1 MATTTDLK
9 DCQIKGSEMS
19 LYYDTADIAAGSNN
33 CLTPVWVLNKA
44 VIGDL
49 EIGHTSDKEEQTVR
63 DPAVKF
69 KQYSQ
74 GKPDLEITGEMVI
87 DAQYEGYSYFQSM
100 SAHGKPKNVLALTSY
115 ITTVGAFGFKGKFS
129 NFDLSMS
136 GPETGNGRTQFSLAP
151 ASCVASGC
159 IVVGTKVGPANTL
172 AAYDY
177 GAFDPAPTPP
187 PETEPES
194 IGSMFRR
201 MNEYSSIEEAILN
214 HSIYLGLKNTTSD
227 VVYTDVSPLIAFL
240 GVDAVDKL
248 ITDLIQV
255 DVELPT
261 SRSGYRKK
269 APVPQGIAEFNRID
283 LLAALDEIAQN
294 SSAPTIE
301 REIY

>member
-1 MATTTDLK
+1 MATSTDLK
-9 DCQIKGSEMS
+9 DCAIKGSEMS
-19 LYYDTADIAAGSNN
+19 LYYDTADIASGSNN
-33 CLTPVWVLNKA
+33 CATPVWVLNKA
-44 VIGDL
+44 VVGDL

-69 KQYSQ
+69 KQYTHS
-74 GKPDLEITGEMVI
+74 KPDLEITGEMVI
-87 DAQYEGYSYFQSM
+87 DPQYEGYSYFQSM
-100 SAHGKPKNVLALTSY
+100 SAHGKPKNILALTSY
-115 ITTVGAFGFKGKFS
+115 LTTVGAFGFKGKFS

-151 ASCVASGC
+151 AACVASGC
-159 IVVGTKVGPANTL
+159 IVVGTKVASASTL
-172 AAYDY
+172 SAYDY
-177 GAFDPAPTPP
+177 GAFDPAPGAGGM
-187 PETEPES
+187 S
-194 IGSMFRR
+194 AMVRG

-214 HSIYLGLKNTTSD
+214 HSIYLGLKNTSSE

-261 SRSGYRKK
+261 TRSGYKKK
-269 APVPQGIAEFNRID
+269 APAPQGIAEFNRID

-294 SSAPTIE
+294 SSTPTIE
-301 REIY
+301 RETY